1 MVEARWAAA
10 KAYRR
15 RCVLVLLLGML
26 MDVGKKECPRDI
38 YDVFPILARCLD
50 TAPIIAAPFLA
61 AYYVSLPTRDYRR

>member
-1 MVEARWAAA
+1 MVEARWAAE

-38 YDVFPILARCLD
+38 YDVLPILARCLD
-50 TAPIIAAPFLA
+50 TLH
-61 AYYVSLPTRDYRR
+61 LL

>member
-26 MDVGKKECPRDI
+26 MDVGKKECPRDF
-38 YDVFPILARCLD
+38 YDVLPILSRCLDD
-50 TAPIIAAPFLA
+50 TAPIIASLLA
-61 AYYVSLPTRDYRR
+61 AYYISLPTRDYRR